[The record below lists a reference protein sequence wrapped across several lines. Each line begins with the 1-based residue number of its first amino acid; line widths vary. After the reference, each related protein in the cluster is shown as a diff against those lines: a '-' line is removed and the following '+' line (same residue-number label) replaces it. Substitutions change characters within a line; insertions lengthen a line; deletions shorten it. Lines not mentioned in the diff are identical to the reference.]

1 MLKKRVEIPI
11 VDPTPK
17 KEQLIKK
24 IEELTLVIIKQI
36 CNSEF
41 PKISYQRCDPELNT
55 PESLPASND
64 DNEDNEDLEDDE
76 EELLKGS
83 NENQDPDQICCNGSQ
98 TESTLD
104 FSKERKRIQL
114 VRMTIILSKV
124 HKLLMNKKVQTNRSL
139 YYELKSEQST
149 LFENEKIVNYQINS
163 VAKLLSSPTWDL
175 GLVAA
180 AKGLVAGNLKLMF
193 ENEEKIDCD
202 AVGGCLV
209 PQIMANH
216 MGQLVTIETEAKVII
231 VVEKEAVFNKL
242 LSEGCPKKLNAILV
256 TGKGYPDT
264 ATRIFVKMLVEK
276 LKLPVFVLVDCN
288 PHGFEIMS
296 TYKYGS
302 LNLWWERKELQC
314 SKVKWIGVYPSEM
327 SIYFVEKLPLT
338 PNDTKKLD
346 ALEKRSYY
354 DEDEKRELKL
364 MRQGKIEIEAI
375 AGNDFISINY
385 LTSVYI
391 PIKIQ
396 RFTQND

>member
-1 MLKKRVEIPI
+1 MLKKRVEIAI
-11 VDPTPK
+11 IDPTPK
-17 KEQLIKK
+17 KEQLVKK

-36 CNSEF
+36 CNSEL
-41 PKISYQRCDPELNT
+41 PKISYQRCGPEFT
-55 PESLPASND
+55 TAESLPASNE
-64 DNEDNEDLEDDE
+64 DNEDIEDLEDDE
-76 EELLKGS
+76 EEFLKNS
-83 NENQDPDQICCNGSQ
+83 CNEDQSQICSSGSQ
-98 TESTLD
+98 TESILD

-149 LFENEKIVNYQINS
+149 LFESEKIVNYQINS

-175 GLVAA
+175 GLIAA

-216 MGQLVTIETEAKVII
+216 MGQLVAIETEAKVII

-242 LSEGCPKKLNAILV
+242 LSEGCPKKLDAILI

-264 ATRIFVKMLVEK
+264 ATRIFVKMLVDK
-276 LKLPVFVLVDCN
+276 LELPVFVLVDCN

-296 TYKYGS
+296 TYK
-302 LNLWWERKELQC
+302 
-314 SKVKWIGVYPSEM
+314 
-327 SIYFVEKLPLT
+327 
-338 PNDTKKLD
+338 
-346 ALEKRSYY
+346 
-354 DEDEKRELKL
+354 
-364 MRQGKIEIEAI
+364 
-375 AGNDFISINY
+375 
-385 LTSVYI
+385 
-391 PIKIQ
+391 
-396 RFTQND
+396 